1 MAEVRPD
8 VTPEAEWIK
17 RAQRG
22 EHEAFGHLVE
32 RFQRRVFSL
41 VYHLLRRRDEV
52 EDLAQEI
59 FLKAFKAIR
68 SYNFESSFATWLSRI
83 AVNHCYDYLRRERAS
98 RVSYYW
104 QMSEESQRS
113 VESRLETHGEA
124 ALNAEELAALQDLVG
139 KLLARAPAD
148 DRVILT
154 LKELEGCSVE
164 EIAEILKLKTSTV
177 KVRLHRARK
186 RMLEDFKRW
195 RQSPAASEAGQG
207 K

>member
-1 MAEVRPD
+1 MPGAKPVVPEEV
-8 VTPEAEWIK
+8 EWIK

-22 EHEAFGHLVE
+22 EREAFGYLVE
-32 RFQRRVFSL
+32 RLQRRVFSL

-52 EDLAQEI
+52 EDLSQEI

-68 SYNFESSFATWLSRI
+68 SYSFESSFATWLSRI
-83 AVNHCYDYLRRERAS
+83 AVNHVYDYLRHQRAS

-104 QMSEESQRS
+104 QMSEEGQRD
-113 VESRLETHGEA
+113 VESRLEDPGEGG
-124 ALNAEELAALQDLVG
+124 LNAEERTALHDLVG

-148 DRVILT
+148 DQVILS

-195 RQSPAASEAGQG
+195 RERPPTPGAGQEE
-207 K
+207 